1 MGLLTDTKQ
10 RQVLVRL
17 ILKYHQKLS
26 VLLYIAGLAWFLAL
40 AYRPLNAGTYFSENA
55 LLPGGSL
62 DWNIF
67 VIDWFKSVFTVNQ
80 LIILPP
86 LRGLARAWGVGEG
99 GGERNGGKGG

>member
-1 MGLLTDTKQ
+1 MIFLYIYIFFYRVVIKMGLLTDTKQ
-10 RQVLVRL
+10 RQVLVHL

-62 DWNIF
+62 D
-67 VIDWFKSVFTVNQ
+67 
-80 LIILPP
+80 
-86 LRGLARAWGVGEG
+86 
-99 GGERNGGKGG
+99 